1 MPCDGHR
8 DGLAFRLNAMK
19 TSGRIVPLTRKPSL
33 LYHGRGLHTDDER
46 ENR

>member
-33 LYHGRGLHTDDER
+33 LYYGRRLDTDDER